1 MEPFRIHLFVCTQQ
15 KPEGVPSCP
24 ASGSLAVL
32 DTLDR
37 EIQARGLRSEV
48 QVTTSGCMGLC
59 DEGPIMVVYPEGTWY
74 RRVQASDVAEIVG
87 RHLSEGKPIDR
98 LIWKDASAMRAMSID
113 HGEKFH
119 AAMAA
124 RDKAGTLPDH
134 LFQMIR
140 GYMPSRCVL
149 TALELDIFSAVG
161 EGANAEQIATR
172 IHANARAAET
182 LLNALVALG
191 LLSKSGAIY
200 KNTPDSTRYF
210 VHDSKDNQRDG
221 LLHTANIWHRWSTLT
236 DVVRSGSRIPL
247 ERSNTPEWTHSFIA
261 AMQLNAKDRAPLLV
275 KALGTNGVRRIL
287 DLGGGS
293 GVYSIAFAKAS
304 ASVQCE
310 ILDLPDVVPLTTHY
324 VESAGVSAQV
334 NIRAGNMLYDDFGSG
349 HDIILLNAICHMFSE
364 EQNQN
369 LFMRARQALA
379 PNGRLVVQDFILNS
393 DKTGPQHAALFSINM
408 LVGTDAG
415 ASYSE
420 QEYVGWMRAAGFPEA
435 RRIALPGPS
444 DLIVGQLK

>member
-1 MEPFRIHLFVCTQQ
+1 MELMADAHGKKSP
-15 KPEGVPSCP
+15 
-24 ASGSLAVL
+24 
-32 DTLDR
+32 R
-37 EIQARGLRSEV
+37 EIADRKN
-48 QVTTSGCMGLC
+48 
-59 DEGPIMVVYPEGTWY
+59 
-74 RRVQASDVAEIVG
+74 AAE
-87 RHLSEGKPIDR
+87 
-98 LIWKDASAMRAMSID
+98 
-113 HGEKFH
+113 
-119 AAMAA
+119 
-124 RDKAGTLPDH
+124 LPDH
-134 LFQMIR
+134 LSQMVR
-140 GYMPSRCVL
+140 GYMPSRCIL
-149 TALELDIFSAVG
+149 TALELDIFTVIG
-161 EGANAEQIATR
+161 GGATAEQLASKINTNTRATE
-172 IHANARAAET
+172 I

-221 LLHTANIWHRWSTLT
+221 LLHMANIWHRWSTLT

-304 ASVQCE
+304 ANVQCE

-364 EQNQN
+364 QQNQD
-369 LFMRARQALA
+369 LFLRARQALA

-444 DLIVGQLK
+444 DLIVGKLK